1 MLHFANSQEGLNVG
15 FLERHL
21 GISYLAAFRMA
32 QRIRWH
38 MAEIERITPLASEG
52 QDLEVRVES
61 LRRVRSGTSGLN
73 RATVLFAARDGKIDC
88 EVISACRQHIALE
101 AVASI
106 VPSHGKL
113 RTTCYRTARL
123 FSAYGARRPRAEF
136 VPCYFVDHPDQVDA
150 IKGFQSY
157 FLWPFQTHHK
167 HASQQHLWLYLKE
180 FQFRYN
186 RRHRSADTYW
196 DMVSA
201 FPVLR
206 PTYRTLSTPNPTAE
220 G

>member
-106 VPSHGKL
+106 VPSQGSYERHATGL
-113 RTTCYRTARL
+113 RACFPPTVREDRAQSLYR
-123 FSAYGARRPRAEF
+123 
-136 VPCYFVDHPDQVDA
+136 A
-150 IKGFQSY
+150 I
-157 FLWPFQTHHK
+157 L
-167 HASQQHLWLYLKE
+167 LI
-180 FQFRYN
+180 
-186 RRHRSADTYW
+186 
-196 DMVSA
+196 
-201 FPVLR
+201 
-206 PTYRTLSTPNPTAE
+206 TLTKSMP
-220 G
+220 